1 VGARGAS
8 VEAGTVILNAQT
20 ATIEN
25 GFVYLPQEAP
35 WLAEYVHEITT
46 FPNAKYDD
54 QADSTSQALAWIN
67 NQPPR
72 PAALEAVRREL
83 ARTLRGNGVPL
94 EIVAA
99 RVDSTSEEITEWQ
112 KEFQESEARVR
123 ERLEPKFAGR
133 CNKCGE
139 VIPFNV
145 QCAQVGSD
153 LYHRG
158 CWQS

>member
-46 FPNAKYDD
+46 FLNAKYDD

-67 NQPPR
+67 NQPTR

-83 ARTLRGNGVPL
+83 ARTLRGNGAHLKSSLREWIRPRRKSRNGKKNFKSLRRAL
-94 EIVAA
+94 ESALSRSSRAA
-99 RVDSTSEEITEWQ
+99 AINAA
-112 KEFQESEARVR
+112 K
-123 ERLEPKFAGR
+123 
-133 CNKCGE
+133 
-139 VIPFNV
+139 
-145 QCAQVGSD
+145 
-153 LYHRG
+153 
-158 CWQS
+158 

>member
-94 EIVAA
+94 EIVVA

-112 KEFQESEARVR
+112 KEF
-123 ERLEPKFAGR
+123 
-133 CNKCGE
+133 
-139 VIPFNV
+139 
-145 QCAQVGSD
+145 
-153 LYHRG
+153 
-158 CWQS
+158 